1 VDEKIWSAEWGRQ
14 IFFSHGSEHSRG
26 VCVRIRL
33 NSLLCAEKVEL
44 DPNGRYI
51 ILRLKIGE
59 NFLNVV
65 NLYATTDYREQT
77 DLIDLL
83 SRKIV
88 SLTDISNLIIA
99 GDRGRPA
106 VERNTL
112 QELANLFHERDQ
124 SHRYLL
130 HDPSQKQNRHLR
142 VHSFQVKIMT
152 RLFLNK

>member
-1 VDEKIWSAEWGRQ
+1 VDEKIWLAEWSGQ
-14 IFFSHGSEHSRG
+14 IFFSHGSEHSHG
-26 VCVRIRL
+26 VCVLIRP
-33 NSLLCAEKVEL
+33 NSLFCAEKVEL

-59 NFLNVV
+59 RFLNVV

-83 SRKIV
+83 STKVV

-106 VERNTL
+106 VERNKL
-112 QELANLFHERDQ
+112 QELI
-124 SHRYLL
+124 S
-130 HDPSQKQNRHLR
+130 
-142 VHSFQVKIMT
+142 
-152 RLFLNK
+152 